1 MDNSAYLRIDRL
13 EAIIDGTRA
22 GTWEWNVQTGQNVI
36 NERWAE
42 IVGYSLEEFHPKDS
56 ITHWRE
62 LVHPDDLLAS
72 DKAFEDYFNGTT
84 SHYECK
90 VRMRHKDG
98 HWVWI
103 HDRGKTATLTEDGKP
118 EWVVGTHIDITS
130 SHNTERLISRLS
142 QTIPGIL
149 YVFKMSPS
157 GELSFPYVSEKTVEF
172 YGLTSEQVRLDPNF
186 VFNIVH
192 PDDLPGLMES
202 IELSKKTME
211 MWRYEYRIEIKDRM
225 SWLQGVAIPEID
237 EDGAILWYGIVTNID
252 KQKAL
257 EKKLLTLS
265 ITDELTGLH
274 NRRFI
279 LAELEKQFASVKRY
293 GETVSVALVDLDNFK
308 SINDSYGHPAGD
320 KVLIEFAKIM
330 TARLRGTD
338 IYGRFGGE
346 EFFIIFPNQSSEN
359 AMNSVSDILEKFRS
373 QSFVT
378 PTGQIFNATFSAGI
392 TEITSEDK
400 DVSELIS
407 RADNALYTAK
417 DKGRNDLVL
426 VEV

>member
-36 NERWAE
+36 NDRWAE
-42 IVGYSLEEFHPKDS
+42 IVGYSLEELQPKDS
-56 ITHWRE
+56 ITHWRA
-62 LVHPDDLLAS
+62 LVHPDDLRAS
-72 DKAFEDYFNGTT
+72 DKAFEDYFNGKA

-90 VRMRHKDG
+90 VRMRHKEG

-118 EWVVGTHIDITS
+118 GWVVGTHIDITA

-142 QTIPGIL
+142 QTVPGVL
-149 YVFKMSPS
+149 YVFKMTPN
-157 GELSFPYVSEKTVEF
+157 GELSFPYVSEKIVEF
-172 YGLTSEQVRLDPNF
+172 YGLTSKLVRNDPNF
-186 VFNIVH
+186 VVNIVH
-192 PDDLPGLMES
+192 PDDLPGLMKS
-202 IELSKKTME
+202 IAHSKKTMKV
-211 MWRYEYRIEIKDRM
+211 WRYEYRAEIQGKM
-225 SWLQGVAIPEID
+225 SWLQGVATPEVD

-257 EKKLLTLS
+257 ENKLLALS
-265 ITDELTGLH
+265 ITDELTGLY

-279 LAELEKQFASVKRY
+279 LAELEKQFASVQRY
-293 GETVSVALVDLDNFK
+293 GEPVSVALIDLDNFK
-308 SINDSYGHPAGD
+308 SINDTYGHPAGD
-320 KVLIEFAKIM
+320 KVLIAFGKIM
-330 TARLRGTD
+330 SSRLRETD

-346 EFFIIFPNQSSEN
+346 EFFIIFPNQSCEN
-359 AMNSVSDILEKFRS
+359 AMNSVSDILEIFRA

-378 PTGQIFNATFSAGI
+378 QTGQAFNTTFSAGI
-392 TEITSEDK
+392 TEITSDDK
-400 DVSELIS
+400 DVSEVIS
-407 RADNALYTAK
+407 RADSALYTAK
-417 DKGRNDLVL
+417 GQGRNELVL

>member
-1 MDNSAYLRIDRL
+1 M
-13 EAIIDGTRA
+13 
-22 GTWEWNVQTGQNVI
+22 
-36 NERWAE
+36 
-42 IVGYSLEEFHPKDS
+42 
-56 ITHWRE
+56 
-62 LVHPDDLLAS
+62 HPDDLLAS
-72 DKAFEDYFNGTT
+72 DKAFENYFNGNA

-90 VRMRHKDG
+90 VRMRHKEG
-98 HWVWI
+98 YWVCI
-103 HDRGKTATLTEDGKP
+103 HDRGKTATFTEDGKP

-130 SHNTERLISRLS
+130 SYNSERLISRLS
-142 QTIPGIL
+142 QAIPGII
-149 YVFKMSPS
+149 YVFKMSPN

-172 YGLTSEQVRLDPNF
+172 YGLTSEQVRLDPNY

-202 IELSKKTME
+202 IEYSKKSMKT
-211 MWRYEYRIEIKDRM
+211 WHYEYRAVIKDKL
-225 SWLQGVAIPEID
+225 SWLKGVATPEID

-257 EKKLLTLS
+257 ENKLLTLS

-279 LAELEKQFASVKRY
+279 LGELEKQFASVKRY
-293 GETVSVALVDLDNFK
+293 GESVSVALIDLDNFK
-308 SINDSYGHPAGD
+308 SINDNYGHPAGD
-320 KVLIEFAKIM
+320 KVLRAFAKIIN
-330 TARLRGTD
+330 ARLRGTD

-346 EFFIIFPNQSSEN
+346 EFLIIFPNQSSEN
-359 AMNSVSDILEKFRS
+359 AMNSVNDILERFRE

-392 TEITSEDK
+392 TEITSKDK
-400 DVSELIS
+400 DVSELVS

-417 DKGRNDLVL
+417 AQGRNDLVL
-426 VEV
+426 LEL

>member
-1 MDNSAYLRIDRL
+1 MDNSAHLRIERL

-42 IVGYSLEEFHPKDS
+42 IVGYSLEEFQPKDS
-56 ITHWRE
+56 ITHWRA

-72 DKAFEDYFNGTT
+72 DKAFEDYFNGKA

-90 VRMRHKDG
+90 VRMRHKAG

-118 EWVVGTHIDITS
+118 EWVVGTHIDITL

-157 GELSFPYVSEKTVEF
+157 GELSFPYVSEKTIDF
-172 YGLTSEQVRLDPNF
+172 YGLTSEQVRFDPNF

-202 IELSKKTME
+202 IELSKKTLE
-211 MWRYEYRIEIKDRM
+211 IWRYEYRIEIKGKI
-225 SWLQGVAIPEID
+225 SWLQGVATPEID

-257 EKKLLTLS
+257 ENKLLTLS

-293 GETVSVALVDLDNFK
+293 DVSVSVALIDLDNFK
-308 SINDSYGHPAGD
+308 SINDRYGHPAGD
-320 KVLIEFAKIM
+320 KVLIAFAKIM
-330 TARLRGTD
+330 SSRLRETD

-346 EFFIIFPNQSSEN
+346 EFFIIFPNQSSDN
-359 AMNSVSDILEKFRS
+359 AVNSVNEILERFRS

-378 PTGQIFNATFSAGI
+378 PTGQVFSVTFSAGI
-392 TEITSEDK
+392 TEISFEDK
-400 DVSELIS
+400 DVSELVS

-417 DKGRNDLVL
+417 AQGRNDLVVL
-426 VEV
+426 EA